1 MKLTVIHP
9 QGNREIIKCLNRLRD
24 GTTDVDWGSD
34 VDLINTTCSETG
46 MIHMEWIED
55 LSRFKCVNVLK
66 ILLTNQL
73 WIEYS
78 VKSLSSLNSPI
89 LRTIGIHETD
99 GYSLHVIV

>member
-1 MKLTVIHP
+1 
-9 QGNREIIKCLNRLRD
+9 
-24 GTTDVDWGSD
+24 
-34 VDLINTTCSETG
+34 
-46 MIHMEWIED
+46 MEWIED

-66 ILLTNQL
+66 ILLTNQFY
-73 WIEYS
+73 WIEHS